1 MSYGDLEEARAKHA
15 EKRLPKRKK
24 GKRGRRC
31 TSATPE
37 AEQATADKVTRGRK
51 RKCAALEAEA
61 PEPKAKVARISKAPE
76 PEPARA
82 SVAQMS
88 RTQVASVPR
97 MW

>member
-1 MSYGDLEEARAKHA
+1 MSYEDLEEARAKRA
-15 EKRLPKRKK
+15 EKEAKGK
-24 GKRGRRC
+24 GKRGRKC

-37 AEQATADKVTRGRK
+37 AEEATADKATRGRK
-51 RKCAALEAEA
+51 RKSAALEAEA
-61 PEPKAKVARISKAPE
+61 LEPKAKVARISKAPE

-88 RTQVASVPR
+88 RTQVAPVAR